1 MAHPVFYMRSRFQAR
16 PRGVY
21 EVGYTPVTVGREM
34 CECVIAGQ
42 TECECEACKLKV

>member
-1 MAHPVFYMRSRFQAR
+1 M
-16 PRGVY
+16 Y

-42 TECECEACKLKV
+42 TVPPPGATVIFKCAHVGRSFI

>member
-1 MAHPVFYMRSRFQAR
+1 M
-16 PRGVY
+16 Y

-42 TECECEACKLKV
+42 TVVPPPPRATVIFKCAHVERSII